1 MDENTRRQTTWIV
14 IAAVA
19 LSLFIYAGGRRGELN
34 RLRGEIAFGSPQQR
48 VNAVKQ
54 LVDSQKLAE
63 GLADQPRWV
72 QDNAVEAIP
81 YIGTEKAIFQLMT
94 CWTVVDAPV
103 QPRITA
109 TVSQF
114 GPLAIP
120 PLVEALTD
128 KDAKVRAG
136 APAVLTA
143 IGEPVI
149 PYLLPIMGAWD
160 DYIRTGV
167 ATVFGGVGE
176 PVSEDLVKII
186 ERGKPA
192 PDQEAAEYNRERE
205 CAVTSLLN
213 MKLVAIPAL
222 TGKLLVS
229 ESPEVRGQ
237 AATMIGTIGAGVKPE
252 EAPECLPPLTK
263 AIADSNWGVRRKAAA
278 ALGSMGQFALIGN
291 TGTVLMQRLKDPRME
306 VRAAAAEA
314 LGKIETAPIR
324 ETAAKTVQ
332 KLMEDAAA
340 KAAEEAAAAAPPPA
354 AGAAPAAAGAAPA
367 AAAAPA
373 KPVIVGPDPKTYKLA
388 EALQAANVMAG
399 MLINA
404 PSGASRDIS
413 VALVRIGAPAI
424 APLQPALASGNAE
437 VRLLATQTIAEIGGP
452 GSIGYLA
459 KALRDSSSSD
469 VRQVASD
476 ALRNAAPESLQ
487 GAAGSV
493 IPALA
498 AALTDP
504 EWQVYYAARDAMA
517 KIGAPAVPSLVS
529 ALNNPNTRVGHMAET
544 ALTRIGAPAVPQL
557 VQALVGGNAQVR
569 NWASI
574 ALGEISEPSVE
585 PLQKVIGNAA
595 TSAPARAAAAA
606 ALGGTGMPAALAPLQ
621 KAAGAPEPEVR
632 IAALR
637 ALVKLGSPDGTKY
650 LVAGL
655 SDPVVPVRD
664 VAMDLLKNWRMD
676 PVDKLLQEV
685 QSSGTPDAKHRAA
698 IASVFAQSSVTNQL
712 LQEVSTAAPQQPG
725 AAVAATASPQPV
737 LVEAA
742 LDATSPANVRRD
754 AIVALGYV
762 GDQQAITQLQSLLKP
777 GEPMALPSA
786 KAIAMVAVRQA
797 AAIKENVTDK
807 MGATGKMLIGLV
819 KDGSKPDLQ
828 LAAATALSNMQ
839 DLPVDELI
847 NSLATADDAT
857 KAWSAAILAAIGKPA
872 TDKVLRIRG
881 SSKDIT
887 QKQWLASTLKIIGD
901 AMALQLMKHLADNEK
916 PQDAQV
922 QTIQQRLDQIRKA
935 QG

>member
-34 RLRGEIAFGSPQQR
+34 SLRSEIAFGAPRQR
-48 VNAVKQ
+48 VEAVRR

-63 GLADQPRWV
+63 GVADQPRWV
-72 QDNAVEAIP
+72 QDNVVEAIP

-109 TVSQF
+109 TISQF

-120 PLVEALTD
+120 PLVEAMTD
-128 KDAKVRAG
+128 KDGKVRAG
-136 APAVLTA
+136 APTVLTA

-149 PYLLPIMGAWD
+149 PYLLPLMGAWD

-167 ATVFGGVGE
+167 ATVFGGVAE
-176 PVSEDLVKII
+176 PVTGDLVKII
-186 ERGKPA
+186 ERGEPA

-213 MKLVAIPAL
+213 MKLKAIPAI
-222 TGKLLVS
+222 TGELLVS
-229 ESPEVRGQ
+229 KSAEVRGQ
-237 AATMIGTIGAGVKPE
+237 AATMVGTIGGGVKPD
-252 EAPECLPPLTK
+252 EAPECVPPLLK
-263 AIADSNWGVRRKAAA
+263 AMADQNWGVRRKAAA
-278 ALGSMGQFALIGN
+278 ALGSMGQFALINN
-291 TGTVLMQRLKDPRME
+291 TGAALMQRLKDPRVE

-314 LGKIETAPIR
+314 LGKIETPPIR

-340 KAAEEAAAAAPPPA
+340 KAAEEAAAAAPTPA
-354 AGAAPAAAGAAPA
+354 AGAAPAAAP
-367 AAAAPA
+367 APA
-373 KPVIVGPDPKTYKLA
+373 KPVVVGPDPKTYKLA
-388 EALQAANVMAG
+388 EAQQAANIMAG

-413 VALVRIGAPAI
+413 VALIRIGAPAI

-487 GAAGSV
+487 AAAGSV

-517 KIGAPAVPSLVS
+517 KIGAPAVPSLVN

-544 ALTRIGAPAVPQL
+544 ALTRIGAPAVPYL
-557 VQALVGGNAQVR
+557 VQALVGGTPQVR

-574 ALGEISEPSVE
+574 ALGEISEPSVA
-585 PLQKVIGNAA
+585 PLEKVIANPA
-595 TSAPARAAAAA
+595 TPAPARAAAAA
-606 ALGGTGMPAALAPLQ
+606 ALGGTGMPAALASLQ
-621 KAAGAPEPEVR
+621 KAAGAPEPVVR

-637 ALVKLGSPDGTKY
+637 ALVKLDSPDGTKY

-655 SDPVVPVRD
+655 SDPIVPVRD

-676 PVDKLLQEV
+676 PVDKLLKEV
-685 QSSGTPDAKHRAA
+685 ESSGTADARHRAA
-698 IASVFAQSSVTNQL
+698 IAQVFAQSSVTNQL
-712 LQEVSTAAPQQPG
+712 LQEVSTATAEQPG
-725 AAVAATASPQPV
+725 AAVAAGAGPQPL

-742 LDATSPANVRRD
+742 LDNTSPANVRRD
-754 AIVALGYV
+754 AIIALGYV
-762 GDQQAITQLQSLLKP
+762 GDKQAITQLQGLLNP
-777 GEPMALPSA
+777 GNSMALPAA

-797 AAIKENVTDK
+797 AEIKEHVADK
-807 MGATGKMLIGLV
+807 MGATGKMLIDLT
-819 KDGSKPDLQ
+819 KDASKPDLQ

-847 NSLATADDAT
+847 NSLSTADDAT
-857 KAWSAAILAAIGKPA
+857 RAWSAAILAAIGKPA

-881 SSKDIT
+881 SSKDLT
-887 QKQWLASTLKIIGD
+887 QKQWLASTLEIIGD

-922 QTIQQRLDQIRKA
+922 RAIQQRLDMIRKA

>member
-19 LSLFIYAGGRRGELN
+19 LSVFIYAGGRRGELN
-34 RLRGEIAFGSPQQR
+34 RLRAEIAFGGPRQR
-48 VNAVKQ
+48 VDAVRR

-63 GLADQPRWV
+63 ALADQPRWV
-72 QDNAVEAIP
+72 QDNAVRAIP
-81 YIGTEKAIFQLMT
+81 YIGTEKAIFQVMT
-94 CWTVVDAPV
+94 CWNVVDAPV

-149 PYLLPIMGAWD
+149 PYLLPLMGGWD

-167 ATVFGGVGE
+167 ATVFGGVAE
-176 PVSEDLVKII
+176 PVTGDLVKII

-213 MKLVAIPAL
+213 MKLKAIPAI
-222 TGKLLVS
+222 TGSLLVS
-229 ESPEVRGQ
+229 DSPEVRGQ
-237 AATMIGTIGAGVKPE
+237 AATMIGTIGAGVKPD
-252 EAPECLPPLTK
+252 EAPQCIPPLLK
-263 AIADSNWGVRRKAAA
+263 AIADPNWGVRRKAAA

-291 TGTVLMQRLKDPRME
+291 TGPVLMQRLKDPRME

-314 LGKIETAPIR
+314 LGKIETPPIR

-354 AGAAPAAAGAAPA
+354 AGAAPAP
-367 AAAAPA
+367 APA
-373 KPVIVGPDPKTYKLA
+373 KPVIIGPDPKTYKLA
-388 EALQAANVMAG
+388 EAQQAASIMAD

-459 KALRDSSSSD
+459 KALRDTSSSD

-517 KIGAPAVPSLVS
+517 KIGAPAVPSLVN

-557 VQALVGGNAQVR
+557 VQALVGGTPQVR

-574 ALGEISEPSVE
+574 ALGEIAEPSIA
-585 PLQKVIGNAA
+585 PLEKIIGNPS
-595 TSAPARAAAAA
+595 TPAPARAAAAT
-606 ALGGTGMPAALAPLQ
+606 ALGGTGMPAALQPLQ
-621 KAAGAPEPEVR
+621 KAAGAAESDVR

-655 SDPVVPVRD
+655 SDPVVSVRD
-664 VAMDLLKNWRMD
+664 VAMNLLKNWRMD
-676 PVDKLLQEV
+676 PVEKLLKEV
-685 QSSGTPDAKHRAA
+685 EASGTPDAKRRAA

-712 LQEVSTAAPQQPG
+712 LQEVTTAAPQQAG
-725 AAVAATASPQPV
+725 AAVAAAAGPQPL

-742 LDATSPANVRRD
+742 VDAACPANVRSD
-754 AIVALGYV
+754 AIIALGYI

-777 GEPMALPSA
+777 GDPMALPAA

-797 AAIKENVTDK
+797 EAIKENVTDK

-819 KDGSKPDLQ
+819 KDASKPDLQ
-828 LAAATALSNMQ
+828 LAAATALSSMQ

-847 NSLATADDAT
+847 NSLSTADDAT
-857 KAWSAAILAAIGKPA
+857 KIWSAAILAAIGKPA

-881 SSKDIT
+881 SSKDLT

-922 QTIQQRLDQIRKA
+922 QAIQQKLDLIRKA